1 METEFEFNLD
11 NIAESAKKFID
22 EIGKNRIILFEGEMG
37 AGKTTFISEICRIL
51 GANDDFGS
59 PTFSIV
65 NEYVDGKGDS
75 IYHFDF
81 YRIESPQEA
90 LDIGAEEYFY
100 SGNLCLIEWPDRLGS
115 LIPEDALTAEIKVEP
130 DGKRKLIL
138 KNL

>member
-100 SGNLCLIEWPDRLGS
+100 SGNLCLIEWPDRLGN